1 MLDTF
6 ANMESVTLR
15 ASMAVSLVV
24 SIIGFSADVVAVVM
38 KQVTGIIN
46 KIAAVIFGELAVKF
60 VFD

>member
-6 ANMESVTLR
+6 ANMESVTHR
-15 ASMAVSLVV
+15 TSMAASLVV
-24 SIIGFSADVVAVVM
+24 SIIGFSTDVVAVVM